1 MQLWRLNLLDE
12 PRRQNRRAPRRL
24 TPVALRVTAL
34 VGLLAAV
41 LLAALFTSAG
51 RAQAHGQGSTI
62 VVFRGVTGAY
72 YVEVEVQPV
81 RPVVGSVHISVIPHE
96 RATSRP
102 VLDAAITVYAVDE
115 DGEPVYKAPALLTP
129 GSDETSPPYYDANIT
144 FRKAANWILR
154 VQLEHDTIGPA
165 SLDTPLRIGRQPLLP
180 GLEGTLVFVL
190 ATGAIVSGVVYLWF
204 RSRRLRRSAEG

>member
-1 MQLWRLNLLDE
+1 MLDE
-12 PRRQNRRAPRRL
+12 PRRQHRRL
-24 TPVALRVTAL
+24 GAYLASVALRVVAAG
-34 VGLLAAV
+34 GLLAAV
-41 LLAALFTSAG
+41 LLAALFMSAG
-51 RAQAHGQGSTI
+51 RAQAHGQGSTL

-72 YVEVEVQPV
+72 YLEVEVQPV

-144 FRKAANWILR
+144 FRKAADWILR
-154 VQLEHDTIGPA
+154 VQLDHDTIGPA

-190 ATGAIVSGVVYLWF
+190 ATGAIVGGVVYLWI
-204 RSRRLRRSAEG
+204 RSRRVRRSAES